1 MHATR
6 PVTEFQTA
14 PKGESIIKLNNL
26 IVGGQAPEL
35 LALRI
40 KIADK
45 WCTAIFDTG
54 CTHSILHPKLVKDNM
69 KKTNCYAKIIT
80 PILSEPYAARSQV
93 NVKFNLESDEKATVE
108 FKMYVA
114 PIPYNAILG
123 MDFINGV
130 DMSNTIE
137 GQWLIKYFK
146 GSNDIVR
153 TTIPL
158 YKYPKNENT
167 NYRKIKTQIATNTD
181 FKLTNIQKLNLL
193 TLDFEKPKAINP
205 PSNQPHTTQITEDE
219 GQRLKDEA
227 HEILTKL
234 RTSSLNI
241 FQNLNHHLVKVSTW
255 RLK

>member
-1 MHATR
+1 M
-6 PVTEFQTA
+6 
-14 PKGESIIKLNNL
+14 N
-26 IVGGQAPEL
+26 
-35 LALRI
+35 
-40 KIADK
+40 
-45 WCTAIFDTG
+45 
-54 CTHSILHPKLVKDNM
+54 
-69 KKTNCYAKIIT
+69 
-80 PILSEPYAARSQV
+80 
-93 NVKFNLESDEKATVE
+93 
-108 FKMYVA
+108 
-114 PIPYNAILG
+114 
-123 MDFINGV
+123 FINGV

-137 GQWLIKYFK
+137 GQLLIKYFK
-146 GSNDIVR
+146 GSNDLVR

-241 FQNLNHHLVKVSTW
+241 FQNLNHLLVKVSTW